1 MQGIHAGREVTLMTY
16 KRRIAALWMVG
27 ASALSSAGA
36 QPMSCAVPEP
46 PADQHPLLGR
56 QERLAQLETLP
67 ESCLKT
73 LVVECSAVA
82 SQQMLDAGSAASC
95 SMSYEA
101 LLKRSFGGNFQEM
114 LFWWRSQRGSA
125 QVN

>member
-1 MQGIHAGREVTLMTY
+1 MVMI
-16 KRRIAALWMVG
+16 KRLIAALWMVG
-27 ASALSSAGA
+27 ASTLPPVWA
-36 QPMSCAVPEP
+36 QPTSCSVPDP
-46 PADQHPLLGR
+46 PAEQHPMLGR

-114 LFWWRSQRGSA
+114 LSWWRTQRESA